1 MWWFLKRT
9 IRFWQYISQ
18 ELQFQ
23 LDKRDTQ
30 PLTISFSLAV
40 NRWLSA
46 VADSGPRGANWSDLW
61 PLTLMEG
68 VAGGQAC
75 KGYSL
80 YPSPRTG
87 AQSLGRH
94 PARIGGSLG
103 PPHHRHHIHMVSWAK
118 EQTPQCTETSS
129 CFDLSWVSLIF
140 PRVPKDLMPA
150 FAWIDEQE
158 ANIDNKN
165 LVTISIIGD
174 KFRSD
179 PNSSSLEISVSLEVK
194 TELILLSVKDL

>member
-103 PPHHRHHIHMVSWAK
+103 PPHHRHHIHMVSMSQRAN
-118 EQTPQCTETSS
+118 TSVHWDLIMLWPELS
-129 CFDLSWVSLIF
+129 IFDF
-140 PRVPKDLMPA
+140 PKGTKGFDASFCLNRRTGRKH
-150 FAWIDEQE
+150 W
-158 ANIDNKN
+158 
-165 LVTISIIGD
+165 
-174 KFRSD
+174 
-179 PNSSSLEISVSLEVK
+179 
-194 TELILLSVKDL
+194 